1 MEHKGGRVAVQVIE
15 LIIIALLS
23 CVILTTKISN
33 YLGGG
38 ENEILDVILNVH
50 KPNIPGLKLWLW

>member
-1 MEHKGGRVAVQVIE
+1 MEHKGGRVAVQVVE

-38 ENEILDVILNVH
+38 G
-50 KPNIPGLKLWLW
+50 K